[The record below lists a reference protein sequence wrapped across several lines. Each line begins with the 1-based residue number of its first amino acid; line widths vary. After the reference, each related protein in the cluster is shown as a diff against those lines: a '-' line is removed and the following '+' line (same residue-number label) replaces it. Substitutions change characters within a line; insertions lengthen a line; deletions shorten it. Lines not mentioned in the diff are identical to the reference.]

1 MILTLALFSF
11 ANAAQLAYHLPP
23 KLAPE
28 PTLVR
33 KAVGPCQDPEV
44 ASVETDRQNLCR
56 VVKDLRTLGTDLW
69 DFGVRGAAREI
80 KNRLL
85 HEENLAKAAKLYNT
99 GKNKAFEMYS
109 KVTRTVPCWLFWSSV
124 ALATD
129 AVTTEFVIESFPV
142 AVGIGALSCYGASY
156 LSPFISQKPA
166 AMNPKAKQCQEELA
180 RLCALRDLLSKQK
193 DGDSEEDEAKVED
206 DGKED
211 DAERKAKDSVIQNT
225 RKHDDD

>member
-1 MILTLALFSF
+1 MKIQLKLMILTLALFSF
-11 ANAAQLAYHLPP
+11 ANAAHLVDHVTPMIDQRP
-23 KLAPE
+23 APVIK
-28 PTLVR
+28 PV
-33 KAVGPCQDPEV
+33 VSCQDPEV

-80 KNRLL
+80 KNRVL

-109 KVTRTVPCWLFWSSV
+109 KVTRTVPCWLFWGSV

-142 AVGIGALSCYGASY
+142 AAGIGVLSCYGASY

-166 AMNPKAKQCQEELA
+166 AMNPKARQCQEELA
-180 RLCALRDLLSKQK
+180 RLMALREDLLSKQR
-193 DGDSEEDEAKVED
+193 DGAFED
-206 DGKED
+206 ED
-211 DAERKAKDSVIQNT
+211 DAARKAVSGLVVEKAKD
-225 RKHDDD
+225 